1 MIHSPYE
8 ETVFIAENNHV
19 IPKKIPDT
27 AKSSI
32 REIFFID
39 IQGFWDDRVAIPYSL
54 RAFQNGLESVKLDGL
69 RQCAI
74 QSGMRIVGE
83 RRFRRLSAVW

>member
-39 IQGFWDDRVAIPYSL
+39 IQGFWDDRVTTSYSP
-54 RAFQNGLESVKLDGL
+54 RAFPNALEAVKLAKQ

-74 QSGMRIVGE
+74 HTGMRIVGG
-83 RRFRRLSAVW
+83 W